1 MLPPP
6 LRAEQITEEPERG
19 EEREVM
25 DALYFDHAAT
35 TPCDPR
41 VRAVMLNV
49 LEQDNGNPHSTT
61 HASGRKAADLVER
74 ARAEVAALI
83 GADPREIIFT
93 SGATEANNL
102 AIKGAARHLAAMGS
116 PRRRVITVA
125 TEHKCVL
132 ESVRDLAQEGFEP
145 VILPVDASG
154 LLDPAVLQKALE
166 VPTALVSIMAA
177 NNETGVLQ
185 DLATLAPLVE
195 QAGALLHSDL
205 AQAAGK
211 IPVDVRRL
219 GLALGSLSS
228 HKLYGP
234 KGAGALFVR
243 RRPRVRVQPLFSGGG
258 QERGMRSGTLPGFL
272 LAGFGEACRIA
283 REEAEQ
289 DAAHL
294 AHLRDIF
301 LARVRQSLPDVVVN
315 AEASPRLPGLF
326 SLRLPEG
333 RRALDVIEAMPGV
346 AVSLGSACSSAEIAP
361 SYVLEAM
368 GLGRDEAG
376 RSLRLS
382 PGRFTSAAEAERAA
396 DRLVQAAMTQTA
408 MITDSTGRIENA
420 CPR

>member
-1 MLPPP
+1 
-6 LRAEQITEEPERG
+6 
-19 EEREVM
+19 M
-25 DALYFDHAAT
+25 DELYFDHAAT

-41 VRAVMLNV
+41 VQAVMLAA
-49 LEQDNGNPHSTT
+49 LEGENGNPHSTT
-61 HASGRKAADLVER
+61 HASGRKATGLVEA
-74 ARAEVAALI
+74 ARAEVAALM

-102 AIKGAARHLAAMGS
+102 AIKGTARHLAALGS
-116 PRRRVITVA
+116 PRRRIITLA

-145 VILPVDASG
+145 VILSVDANG
-154 LLDPAVLQKALE
+154 CLDPAVLQKALE

-177 NNETGVLQ
+177 NNETGVVQ

-205 AQAAGK
+205 AQAVGK
-211 IPVDVRRL
+211 MPVDVRRM
-219 GLALGSLSS
+219 GLALGSVSS

-243 RRPRVRVQPLFSGGG
+243 RRPRVRLQPLFSGGG
-258 QERGMRSGTLPGFL
+258 QERGLRSGTLPGFL

-283 REEAEQ
+283 QAEGAK

-294 AHLRDIF
+294 AHLQTVF
-301 LARVRQSLPDVVVN
+301 LARVKQSLPGVVVN
-315 AEASPRLPGLF
+315 AEAAPRLPGLF
-326 SLRLPEG
+326 SVRLPEG
-333 RRALDVIEAMPGV
+333 LRALDVIAAMPGL

-396 DRLVQAAMTQTA
+396 DMLVQAAA
-408 MITDSTGRIENA
+408 MVREQICAPETVAGG
-420 CPR
+420 

>member
-1 MLPPP
+1 MLTA
-6 LRAEQITEEPERG
+6 LEEE
-19 EEREVM
+19 
-25 DALYFDHAAT
+25 
-35 TPCDPR
+35 
-41 VRAVMLNV
+41 
-49 LEQDNGNPHSTT
+49 NGNPHSST
-61 HASGRKAADLVER
+61 HASGRKAAALVET

-102 AIKGAARHLAAMGS
+102 AIKGAARHLAALGS

-145 VILPVDASG
+145 VILPVDGNG
-154 LLDPAVLQKALE
+154 LLDPAVLHKALE

-185 DLATLAPLVE
+185 DFATLAPLVE

-211 IPVDVRRL
+211 IPVDVRRM
-219 GLALGSLSS
+219 GLALGSISS

-243 RRPRVRVQPLFSGGG
+243 RRPRVRLQPLFSGGG
-258 QERGMRSGTLPGFL
+258 QERGLRSGTLPGFL

-283 REEAEQ
+283 LAEQ
-289 DAAHL
+289 EKDAEHL
-294 AHLRDIF
+294 AHLRNVF
-301 LARVRQSLPDVVVN
+301 LACVKQRLPGVVVN
-315 AEASPRLPGLF
+315 AATAPRLPGLF

-333 RRALDVIEAMPGV
+333 LKALDVIAAMPGL

-396 DRLVQAAMTQTA
+396 ERLVQAAMTKTA
-408 MITDSTGRIENA
+408 LAG
-420 CPR
+420 

>member
-1 MLPPP
+1 
-6 LRAEQITEEPERG
+6 
-19 EEREVM
+19 M

-41 VRAVMLNV
+41 VRAVILNA

-61 HASGRKAADLVER
+61 HASGLKAAELVER

-258 QERGMRSGTLPGFL
+258 QERGLRSGTLPGFL

-283 REEAEQ
+283 RGEAEQ